1 MPVFRGPVIRGR
13 ESTRLSMEERVRGQW
28 LESAR
33 TLQRFADQAA
43 GQAAAVAAEVAS
55 RLRSGGKVLAFGN
68 GGSAADAQHL
78 AAEFVNRFLRD
89 RPPLAA
95 VALTTDTSALTAIGN
110 DFGFDQVFEKQVRA
124 LARPGDVAVGIS
136 TSGRSP
142 NVVRALRA
150 AREAGCL
157 CVGLTGEGGGDL
169 AELCDHLVR
178 APSRHTPRIQE
189 CHIAWIHALCDLVDE
204 ILFPLEPT

>member
-1 MPVFRGPVIRGR
+1 MGLD
-13 ESTRLSMEERVRGQW
+13 THERVRAHW
-28 LESAR
+28 AEAAR
-33 TLQRFADQAA
+33 TLERFAED
-43 GQAAAVAAEVAS
+43 AAAETARVAEAVAG
-55 RLRSGGKVLAFGN
+55 RLRGGGKLLAFGN

-110 DFGFDQVFEKQVRA
+110 DFGFDEVFEKQVRA

-142 NVVRALRA
+142 NVLRGLRA

-157 CVGLTGEGGGDL
+157 CVGLTGEAGAAM
-169 AELCDHLVR
+169 AETCDHLIR

-189 CHIAWIHALCDLVDE
+189 CHVAWIHALCDLVDE
-204 ILFPLEPT
+204 ILFPAEPA